1 MNSNPDTEEEVK
13 LRFGICQDKEL
24 NNNYGDAQEV
34 DVLLQPYQSQYSSP
48 ADIGCHLEVQQ
59 EDTERSFCSIGKLK
73 NCFNKRNKLVFL
85 TWRCHNILAARGIPT
100 TRLVMQTD
108 EMAIW
113 GRSQILKRFQ
123 LSSPK
128 NTNNHGKNVCIQ
140 PIFFHKHTYRFDS
153 RPW

>member
-1 MNSNPDTEEEVK
+1 MNSNPDAEEEMK
-13 LRFGICQDKEL
+13 LCFWICQDKEL
-24 NNNYGDAQEV
+24 HNNYGDAQEV

-59 EDTERSFCSIGKLK
+59 EDTENSYFAQKK
-73 NCFNKRNKLVFL
+73 NCLNNLVCL

-113 GRSQILKRFQ
+113 GRSQNLKSYQ
-123 LSSPK
+123 LSSTKIPIIMAL
-128 NTNNHGKNVCIQ
+128 NVCLQ
-140 PIFFHKHTYRFDS
+140 PIFF
-153 RPW
+153 